1 MLSMSTFK
9 AVLGAAILCHSS
21 ILFCQGSS
29 VKLENPDTAGSTYT
43 PHMSFDVTAIH
54 ESRSGHSSYYDFPP
68 KTSYF
73 HAERVSPFGLI
84 AAAYDVDLMSRLK
97 NVPDWAM
104 TTKYDVTAK
113 SDPSA
118 EEALAKLSDRD
129 FQAEKNHML
138 RGLLADRFKLQIHS
152 EIRQSTI
159 YELVSTKRT
168 AKLMTP
174 FHGDSMSTAGTC
186 NPRFSREGLE
196 IDSKGCSFSM
206 LVGMVL
212 GQAMDATVIDHT
224 GLSGMYAYNIKWGG
238 SKLKLHDGEEYYPP
252 ILDAIREQL
261 GLEVRKTQSP
271 ATFWVV
277 DHIERPTPN

>member
-1 MLSMSTFK
+1 MS
-9 AVLGAAILCHSS
+9 
-21 ILFCQGSS
+21 
-29 VKLENPDTAGSTYT
+29 E
-43 PHMSFDVTAIH
+43 
-54 ESRSGHSSYYDFPP
+54 
-68 KTSYF
+68 
-73 HAERVSPFGLI
+73 
-84 AAAYDVDLMSRLK
+84 
-97 NVPDWAM
+97 
-104 TTKYDVTAK
+104 
-113 SDPSA
+113 
-118 EEALAKLSDRD
+118 RD

-174 FHGDSMSTAGTC
+174 VHGDSMSTAGTC

-261 GLEVRKTQSP
+261 GLEVRKTQGP

>member
-1 MLSMSTFK
+1 MRRMLSFK
-9 AVLGAAILCHSS
+9 AVLWTAILCQSS
-21 ILFCQGSS
+21 VLFCQGTS
-29 VKLENPDTAGSTYT
+29 VTPENSDAAGSTYT
-43 PHMSFDVTAIH
+43 PHMSFDVAAIH
-54 ESRSGHSSYYDFPP
+54 ESRSGHMSYYDFPP

-84 AAAYDVDLMSRLK
+84 AAAYDVDLMSLLK

-129 FQAEKNHML
+129 FQAEKEHML

-159 YELVSTKRT
+159 YELVTTKRT
-168 AKLMTP
+168 ASLMTP
-174 FHGDSMSTAGTC
+174 VHGDIARTVSTCDAHPSPKGTAV
-186 NPRFSREGLE
+186 E
-196 IDSKGCSFSM
+196 SKGCPLSI
-206 LVGMVL
+206 LL
-212 GQAMDATVIDHT
+212 NTLHQALDGDVVDHT
-224 GLSGMYAYNIKWGG
+224 GLSGMYAYHLGWGPSPQIQHEG
-238 SKLKLHDGEEYYPP
+238 QEYYPK

-261 GLEVRKTQSP
+261 GLEVKKTQGP
-271 ATFWVV
+271 VTFWVV